1 MDAILIDDSVKVP
14 AEALTFKAVRAGGPG
29 GQNVNKVS
37 SKVELRVH
45 LQAIEGLLPAALE
58 RLSHAVRNQLD
69 AEGWWIVLA
78 SSTRDQGRNLE
89 EARDKVR
96 AAILKAM
103 VPPTPRRPTR
113 PTRASQLRRLDD
125 KRRAAERKRI
135 RKPGR
140 SGED

>member
-45 LQAIEGLLPAALE
+45 LQGIEGLLPAALE
-58 RLSHAVRNQLD
+58 RLRHALRNQLD

-89 EARDKVR
+89 EAREKVR
-96 AAILKAM
+96 TAILKSM

-113 PTRASQLRRLDD
+113 PTRASQVRRLDD

-135 RKPGR
+135 RKPDR
-140 SGED
+140 RGED

>member
-1 MDAILIDDSVKVP
+1 MDAIVIDDAVRVP
-14 AEALTFKAVRAGGPG
+14 PEALAFKAVRAGGPG

-37 SKVELRVH
+37 SKVELRVD
-45 LQAIEGLLPAALE
+45 LQAIEGLSAGALE
-58 RLSHAVRNQLD
+58 RLRQAVRNQLD

-89 EARDKVR
+89 EAREKVR
-96 AAILKAM
+96 AAILKAL

-113 PTRASQLRRLDD
+113 PTRASQTRRLED
-125 KRRAAERKRI
+125 KRRAAERKRT

-140 SGED
+140 EEP